1 MTKILFDQVPASHHW
16 SLCHLGECSQ
26 SLAWQLLLSLR
37 RALYDDDDDVVD
49 DDDDDEKEEEKE
61 EGDVELL
68 THSVQIFMLVENKP
82 SLMIV
87 VDDHTNLA
95 VDDKYPPP
103 DIVDGKK

>member
-1 MTKILFDQVPASHHW
+1 MKNMKNLFLTEQVQLPAS
-16 SLCHLGECSQ
+16 SLLTAFNSNIGPSCYGDN
-26 SLAWQLLLSLR
+26 
-37 RALYDDDDDVVD
+37 YDD